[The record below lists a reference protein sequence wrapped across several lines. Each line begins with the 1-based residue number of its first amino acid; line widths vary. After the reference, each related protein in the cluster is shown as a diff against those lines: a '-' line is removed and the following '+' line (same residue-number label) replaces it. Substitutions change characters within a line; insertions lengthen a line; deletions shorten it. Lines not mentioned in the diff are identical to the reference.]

1 MARDAPAQGNPG
13 KSDKALRVTL
23 LASGWRGCSTIHR
36 QLVTQIAQLMQVQAT
51 LLVPQ
56 FACTEEE
63 KKIARSHNISIR
75 EAERCPG
82 YDPLEWLS
90 FPPRD
95 LAIDIVVGCG
105 VKLGKQAQVVRESHR
120 CKWVQVVH
128 SAPEELKLFETC
140 AMAISKVEDLL
151 ELPDL
156 VVPVGPKLTEAY
168 SRLLG
173 SSRKLQN
180 IFQLTPGILG
190 EFSDVTQAA
199 TDAYTFKVLTFG
211 RNDPEDFLLKG
222 HDIAAKAI
230 VELKDSSYRL
240 IFVGAAKGEQV
251 RQNLL
256 QCGISRS
263 QLTVRTCC
271 QFTIC
276 LKQLFCKVD
285 LAIMPSRTEQF
296 GLVALEALSAG
307 VPILVS
313 GISGFGSALRTL
325 PSGKSVVVVSE
336 DPKDWAKAI
345 AGIRQKDRP
354 VRLQE
359 IQRLRSCYEEKF
371 SWGKQCKALVEKM
384 RGIVHG
390 KTFIEL
396 LCFFVSNRVEL
407 MILFQQED
415 ALRHLRGMYWFS
427 KNYVE

>member
-1 MARDAPAQGNPG
+1 MVHDAPAQGNPG
-13 KSDKALRVTL
+13 KSDTALRVTL

-36 QLVTQIAQLMQVQAT
+36 QLVTQIAQLMQVQGT

-75 EAERCPG
+75 EAERRPG

-95 LAIDIVVGCG
+95 LVIDIVVGCE

-128 SAPEELKLFETC
+128 SAPEDLRLYKTC
-140 AMAISKVEDLL
+140 AMTISKVEDLR

-168 SRLLG
+168 SRLLR
-173 SSRKLQN
+173 SSRKPQN

-211 RNDPEDFLLKG
+211 RGDLEDFWLKG
-222 HDIAAKAI
+222 NDIAAKAI

-251 RQNLL
+251 AENLV
-256 QCGISRS
+256 QCGISRG
-263 QLTVRTCC
+263 QQTVRAC
-271 QFTIC
+271 FTKR
-276 LKQLFCKVD
+276 LKQLFCEVD
-285 LAIMPSRTEQF
+285 LAIMPSRTEEF
-296 GLVALEALSAG
+296 GLVALGALSAG

-313 GISGFGSALRTL
+313 GNSGFGYALRSL
-325 PSGKSVVVVSE
+325 PSGKSVVVDSE

-390 KTFIEL
+390 KTFIEF
-396 LCFFVSNRVEL
+396 LCFLLPIEFRFTDGS
-407 MILFQQED
+407 
-415 ALRHLRGMYWFS
+415 LR
-427 KNYVE
+427 